1 MTAIKTLDEFRN
13 VRRSHVRTTLKIVLL
28 LAAAVASLQPARSMF
43 AAEATAIE
51 QVVESFD
58 RHLRELDVAGRD
70 DALEIFNEIRE
81 QSPVDAVT
89 ESLMVAY
96 PRYAVAMRSADE
108 DSADAATKLAPLTR
122 TGDPF
127 LAADAS
133 FMLARTLINREDYEQ
148 AITGLEM
155 LKNDLREYSVHASVT
170 DYFLGLAQAGMLDSG
185 QAIESF
191 QSFLNLNKDAP
202 ERMRVSAWRQL
213 QRLEAIEDGKLTD
226 IHQRMNFSRRR
237 LELENT
243 DQSTQEQQQKIV
255 AMLSKL
261 IHEEEKKE
269 ASSSGKNTKDPQKKQ
284 QPKPQQTA
292 GGDKPKPGSSE
303 GQEGGGSKVPNGD
316 AVVKNYDDAPASP
329 WSRLRERSRD
339 PANNAIKSR
348 LPARYRD
355 LVERYME
362 AANSGLN

>member
-1 MTAIKTLDEFRN
+1 MNFTKIRFRLSLS
-13 VRRSHVRTTLKIVLL
+13 SHVRTTLTIVLIIAATVMCL
-28 LAAAVASLQPARSMF
+28 LPASASVAADAAS
-43 AAEATAIE
+43 IN
-51 QVVESFD
+51 QVVDSFAQ
-58 RHLRELDVAGRD
+58 HLQKLEVAARD
-70 DALEIFNEIRE
+70 DAIETFEELRE

-96 PRYAVAMRSADE
+96 PRYAAAMRSADE
-108 DSADAATKLAPLTR
+108 NSADAATKLAPLTR

-148 AITGLEM
+148 AITGLQL
-155 LKNDLREYSVHASVT
+155 LKNDLREYSAHAGVT
-170 DYFLGLAQAGMLDSG
+170 DYFLGLSQAGMLDDG

-191 QSFLNLNKDAP
+191 RSFLNLNKDAP

-213 QRLEAIEDGKLTD
+213 QRLEAIEEGKLTD
-226 IHQRMNFSRRR
+226 VHQRMNFSRRR

-243 DQSTQEQQQKIV
+243 DEATQEQQQKIV
-255 AMLSKL
+255 TMLSRL
-261 IHEEEKKE
+261 IQAEEKKE
-269 ASSSGKNTKDPQKKQ
+269 ASSSGKNTKDAKQ
-284 QPKPQQTA
+284 QPKPKPQQTA
-292 GGDKPKPGSSE
+292 KGDKPKPGSSQS
-303 GQEGGGSKVPNGD
+303 QEGGGSNVPNGD
-316 AVVKNYDDAPASP
+316 AIVKNYDDAPASP